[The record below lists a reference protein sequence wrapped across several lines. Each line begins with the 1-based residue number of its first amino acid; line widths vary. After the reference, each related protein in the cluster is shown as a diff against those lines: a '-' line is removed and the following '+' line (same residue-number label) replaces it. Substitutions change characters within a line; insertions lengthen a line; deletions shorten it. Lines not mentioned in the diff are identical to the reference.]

1 MFRKIILFTAI
12 LVLPALAAGC
22 ACTNTP
28 AATPVPTNS
37 PMATPTVEIVEASPD
52 ATMPLDGAASPD
64 AQSSPGVSSSPDA
77 QGAGASGVGGIANFT
92 EGTELE
98 QSAVPEIVSAV
109 KRSEERRPYTS
120 ARTALSSNNPFAFHR
135 IPRGAHAIRRA
146 VFMPLCVASGI

>member
-98 QSAVPEIVSAV
+98 HSAVPEIVSAV
-109 KRSEERRPYTS
+109 KAKYENAEI
-120 ARTALSSNNPFAFHR
+120 LSIKQTMHNNEQTYAVELKS
-135 IPRGAHAIRRA
+135 GSTTQTVYVRA
-146 VFMPLCVASGI
+146 DGTVIE